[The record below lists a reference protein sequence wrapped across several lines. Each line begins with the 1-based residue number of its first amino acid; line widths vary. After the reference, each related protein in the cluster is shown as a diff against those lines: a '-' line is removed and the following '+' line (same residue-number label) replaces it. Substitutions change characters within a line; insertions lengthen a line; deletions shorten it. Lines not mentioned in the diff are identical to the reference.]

1 MRVATD
7 VGGTFTDLVYQRG
20 DIVGSV
26 KVNTTAPDFDAGV
39 LNSLDSAA
47 LEADDIEFLVHGS
60 TVVINA
66 LTERRGARTGL
77 ITTRGFRDVLEIAR
91 GNTPDLYNLRYK
103 KPEPFIPRR
112 LRQEITERI
121 DYQGR
126 VLQPVQLSE
135 LDAIIRRFLESG
147 VESVAVCLLHSYANP
162 LHERLVCDLLRR
174 KCPAMHVIA
183 SCDVSQEWRE
193 YERTNTA
200 ALSSYV
206 MPVTTTYLNRLE
218 GSLRSRGLKNRPYI
232 MQSNGGIASFHAAG
246 ANPISLVES
255 GPASGMLGALAVGR
269 VLGERNLIALDIG
282 GTTAKSSLIS
292 GGEVRVTS
300 HYSLEK
306 SAVSPGYPLLTPV
319 IDIVEIGTG
328 GGSIAWTDAGRA
340 LHVGPR
346 SAGAQPGPA
355 AYGRGGQDPTITDA
369 NLLTGRIDRTRF
381 SGGQSDNCTEL
392 AHAAYER
399 LGSSLGVTAEQAAN
413 GTLRIANANM
423 VNALKLVSL
432 NRGYDPREFTLM
444 AFGGGGG
451 LHAVELAREL
461 NIPKVIIPPLA
472 AVFSA
477 WAMLTLD
484 IRRDFVATRPRILD
498 AAGFEAMRE
507 AFADLEATARLQLEA
522 DDVAADR
529 MALEYRVDARY
540 LGQEHTVKVSVPS
553 AGGDEDGPRQQ
564 LIERFHQQ
572 HEREYTFRLQETV
585 EVVNCHLT
593 AFGLLDKLDLRPIS
607 PRRPLSKASGSRTVD
622 FGTEGPMLATV
633 YSNAEVGCGQRIEGP
648 AVIDDSASA
657 TVIPSGAAATMDEY
671 GALHIG
677 VFQ

>member
-20 DIVGSV
+20 DTVGSV
-26 KVNTTAPDFDAGV
+26 KVDTTAPDFDSGV
-39 LNSLDSAA
+39 LNALDAAA
-47 LEADDIEFLVHGS
+47 LDAADIEFLVHGS

-91 GNTPDLYNLRYK
+91 GNTPDLYNLRYR
-103 KPEPFIPRR
+103 KPESFVPRR

-121 DYQGR
+121 DYRGQ
-126 VLQPVQLSE
+126 VLEPVQLSE
-135 LDAIIRRFLESG
+135 LDPIIQLFLESG

-162 LHERLVCDLLRR
+162 QHERLVCEALRR
-174 KCPAMHVIA
+174 KCPSLHVIA
-183 SCDVSQEWRE
+183 SCDISQEWRE

-206 MPVTTTYLNRLE
+206 LPVTASYLKRLE
-218 GSLRSRGLKNRPYI
+218 GSLRSRGLRSRPYI
-232 MQSNGGIASFHAAG
+232 MQSNGGIASFHAAS

-269 VLGERNLIALDIG
+269 VLGVANLIALDIG
-282 GTTAKSSLIS
+282 GTTAKCSLIS
-292 GGEVRVTS
+292 NGEVRITS
-300 HYSLEK
+300 QYSLEK

-319 IDIVEIGTG
+319 IDIVEVGTG

-355 AYGRGGQDPTITDA
+355 AYGRGGQEATITDA
-369 NLLTGRIDRTRF
+369 NLLTGRIDKARF
-381 SGGQSDNCTEL
+381 CGGESANCLEL
-392 AHAAYER
+392 AQAAYER
-399 LGSSLGVTAEQAAN
+399 LGASLGVTAEQAAN

-432 NRGYDPREFTLM
+432 NRGYDPRDFTLM

-461 NIPKVIIPPLA
+461 NIPKVIIPPHA

-484 IRRDFVATRPRILD
+484 IRRDFLATRPNVLD
-498 AAGFEAMRE
+498 TAGFNAITE
-507 AFADLEATARLQLEA
+507 AFAELEATARRQLES
-522 DDVAADR
+522 DDVAGDR
-529 MALEYRVDARY
+529 MVLEHRVDVRY
-540 LGQEHTVKVSVPS
+540 LGQEHTVKVSVPA
-553 AGGDEDGPRQQ
+553 AGVDAEARLAQ
-564 LIERFHQQ
+564 LIERFHLQ

-593 AFGLLDKLDLRPIS
+593 AFGLVDKLDLQPVR
-607 PRRPLSKASGSRTVD
+607 PRRPPSSASGSRIVHC
-622 FGTEGPMLATV
+622 GAAGPMQAMV
-633 YSNAEVGCGQRIEGP
+633 YSNAELGCGQRIEGP
-648 AVIDDSASA
+648 AIIDDPASA
-657 TVIPSGAAATMDEY
+657 TVIPPGAVATLDDY
-671 GALHIG
+671 GALHIA
-677 VFQ
+677 VFR